1 MAHRGNEAKGGG
13 KGLCLASLFLTT
25 GSPLRS
31 PLVPTLEEEMEAWG
45 WLEGREGSVTSTEFP

>member
-1 MAHRGNEAKGGG
+1 MGWEGAAP
-13 KGLCLASLFLTT
+13 GLSVTYHGQPT
-25 GSPLRS
+25 EE